1 VIDTASWLALRSL
14 ARIAVG
20 RRVRLTVEGLEHLPA
35 GGPALIA
42 SRHYHHLLDAAV
54 LLSAIPRPAHFLVA
68 LDWVDGPAGRR
79 LMETACGAARWPVIL
94 RAAELDPDARRGRR
108 LAYAPSEAQ
117 RYLRRGLRD
126 ARALLRQGRVLIAFP
141 EGYPRIDPAGA
152 RPVTAGPGGVLLPF
166 GQGVVRL
173 AALAS
178 GGSTDVPVVPAGLAY
193 RRLAGPPAP
202 EDATWLRG
210 RWEVVLRFG
219 PAVPPA
225 GDGGGA
231 TGEAVA
237 RLEAAVLALSR
248 PAAGQTVDRPP
259 SGAAYTRSLATR

>member
-20 RRVRLTVEGLEHLPA
+20 RRVRLSVEGLEHVPA
-35 GGPALIA
+35 EGPALIA

-94 RAAELDPDARRGRR
+94 RAAELDPTLRGGRR
-108 LAYAPSEAQ
+108 LAYAPAEAQ

-126 ARALLRQGRVLIAFP
+126 ALALLQQGRVLIVFP
-141 EGYPRIDPAGA
+141 EGYPRIDPAAGGA
-152 RPVTAGPGGVLLPF
+152 GGAGALRPF
-166 GQGVVRL
+166 GRGVARL

-178 GGSTDVPVVPAGLAY
+178 GGGVDVPVVPAGLAY
-193 RRLAGPPAP
+193 RRLAGPPGP
-202 EDATWLRG
+202 ENATWLRG
-210 RWEVVLRFG
+210 RWDVVLRFG
-219 PAVPPA
+219 PALPA
-225 GDGGGA
+225 GGGRA
-231 TGEAVA
+231 TTGETVA
-237 RLEAAVLALSR
+237 RLESAVLALSR
-248 PAAGQTVDRPP
+248 PAAGQPVDRPS
-259 SGAAYTRSLATR
+259 SGADYARSLATR